1 MKKNLLFV
9 FTMMCALSFF
19 TACSDDDGKTDEP
32 DVPVLL
38 KGETAY
44 SGEKLQLNYGDA
56 AMQGKEVTFTT
67 TDGKTA
73 SLTMKGLLDLSSLLP
88 SKSSEV
94 ISLAPGVIPGE
105 ASTVISNIVLTQDGE
120 KYTFEGKDSNDSRE
134 IAYSGEA
141 DSTSLK
147 LSLTVK
153 FPTNELVGTW
163 NLTKYD
169 NEEYTQEPVYYVW
182 EADSVFS
189 LFGGSMKLPAGSVLA
204 MGLRM
209 PMGAFCAEE
218 MLNAVLKDVTFKED
232 GNIVASYSEGKNM
245 QSPQWVSSPMNM
257 AQYTVNGNTVRVFLN
272 IDMVLANLKTKAG
285 IADLPAGV
293 LEGIMA
299 NIVPMLSQGIPLKY
313 NLEDGKLAVYAD
325 TELLKTLMGTF
336 LPLLQDENMMN
347 MIMESVKN
355 NPDFATFAPMLEG
368 MLQQL
373 PVVLDSTTKIE
384 LGLNLEK

>member
-19 TACSDDDGKTDEP
+19 TACSDDDGKT

-209 PMGAFCAEE
+209 PMGALCAEE

-293 LEGIMA
+293 LEGIMV

-313 NLEDGKLAVYAD
+313 NLESGKLAVYAD